1 MHNFFGKSWKQF
13 SMIIFEHMYLQPNA
27 ILANSDDLF
36 GITVISSICADN
48 GKQCATKR
56 Y

>member
-1 MHNFFGKSWKQF
+1 MEA
-13 SMIIFEHMYLQPNA
+13 IFDDYFRTYVPIPNA